1 MGQFLNATQNYPLL
15 KGQQSN
21 LFKCFLPLVWQV
33 GSGVQALLHPEG
45 PYDDPNGGGY
55 GRPCTRGSA
64 RTISSRMS

>member
-1 MGQFLNATQNYPLL
+1 MGAFLNAMQNYPLL

-45 PYDDPNGGGY
+45 PYDDLTVACYARPCISGY
-55 GRPCTRGSA
+55 GR
-64 RTISSRMS
+64 TISFRMN